1 MLTRASTTLTK
12 KSEHVLLQYFQI
24 LTTSQFIFRLRPHVG
39 MAEAADL
46 LAGETARIA
55 MNQAAALQAG
65 DPQMAQAWSE
75 KFLG

>member
-1 MLTRASTTLTK
+1 
-12 KSEHVLLQYFQI
+12 
-24 LTTSQFIFRLRPHVG
+24 